1 MSIARRRPVSHLTDL
16 ARHTMRRWIVAAH
29 DFSSTLRRMPPL
41 LVIGALALIVA
52 GTSTFLLFKARS
64 TLSPTGA
71 IETNKTTTAAPA
83 AENINAIAGPEV
95 APNWTRLEPAYKSFK
110 IQVGNDNTLQTDQHA
125 IELYGVNILPRN
137 QICTYSSGE
146 RWACGQRTYIALL
159 NILGAATVD
168 CRPQQENQPRIVV
181 CHLGGRDIAELMLRE
196 GWATVANG
204 VTEKHYMDAATAAL
218 TNKNGMWSLQASKR

>member
-1 MSIARRRPVSHLTDL
+1 SIARRRPVWYRTDF
-16 ARHTMRRWIVAAH
+16 ARHTMRRWTVAAH
-29 DFSSTLRRMPPL
+29 DFSFTLRRAPPL
-41 LVIGALALIVA
+41 VVMGALAVIVA
-52 GTSTFLLFKARS
+52 ATSAFLLFKAPS
-64 TLSPTGA
+64 TSSRAG
-71 IETNKTTTAAPA
+71 ISETSKTTKPAPA
-83 AENINAIAGPEV
+83 AGSINANAGLDV
-95 APNWTRLEPAYKSFK
+95 APNWTKLEPAYKSFK
-110 IQVGNDNTLQTDQHA
+110 IQVGNDNTLLTDQHA

-196 GWATVANG
+196 GWATLANG
-204 VTEKHYMDAATAAL
+204 VTEQHYMDAATAAS